1 MEKKI
6 VVLISLL
13 IVFSG
18 CSLKKKKEVVKEIPK
33 PFYEQDMPIP
43 DENNIQKSDSLWGGN
58 QNSLFSD
65 QKAKKIGDL
74 VVIIISENASAT
86 QSASNSKD
94 KSGKLEGKA
103 GTGLLNLIPEMGAE
117 GTSGLSSSGTTKRSG
132 NLTARVTARVIR
144 KDNYGN
150 LFLKGTRNVLINKE
164 LQEIEISGYA
174 RPEDIGLSNTIES
187 SYLANAEVKYNGKL
201 VFDGKAKPG
210 MISRFL
216 GSIAGFFF

>member
-1 MEKKI
+1 MIKKI
-6 VVLISLL
+6 LILVSLL
-13 IVFSG
+13 IIFSG
-18 CSLKKKKEVVKEIPK
+18 CSLKKKKEVVTEIPK
-33 PFYEQDMPIP
+33 PFYEQNMPVA
-43 DENNIQKSDSLWGGN
+43 DESNLQKSDSIWGSN

-65 QKAKKIGDL
+65 QKSKNIGDL

-86 QSASNSKD
+86 QTASNSKD
-94 KSGKLEGKA
+94 KSGILEGKA
-103 GTGLLNLIPEMGAE
+103 GTGFLNFIPEMGAE
-117 GTSGLSSSGTTKRSG
+117 GTSGLSSSGTTQRSG

-187 SYLANAEVKYNGKL
+187 AYLANAEVKYNGRL

-210 MISRFL
+210 MVSKFL
-216 GSIAGFFF
+216 GSIVGFFF